1 MKTTANREAAETEYA
16 KAYAEAVAAGI
27 MPTTT
32 PEETRWWF
40 AETDAEVVAEIENAT
55 QEIRDAIEQRE
66 FYLAQIAEQDADVAK
81 HEERG
86 RRKSQGQH
94 DAKIEAQRRE
104 INALRLK
111 LAEAERERDAARR
124 YIIDQ
129 HGK

>member
-1 MKTTANREAAETEYA
+1 MKITFNGTPQEVADGT
-16 KAYAEAVAAGI
+16 AVAEFLAGRGFK
-27 MPTTT
+27 P
-32 PEETRWWF
+32 
-40 AETDAEVVAEIENAT
+40 AEVVAEIENAT
-55 QEIRDAIEQRE
+55 REIRDAIEQRE
-66 FYLAQIAEQDADVAK
+66 WDKARIAEEEADVAK

-111 LAEAERERDAARR
+111 LCEAERERDAARR

-129 HGK
+129 QGK